1 MTPREWTT
9 DLPLKETAFH
19 KLSIYW
25 SQLWGHDQDELEMTQ
40 QIVKGL
46 KTHISTPYLYPCWG
60 GQKFRENPYP
70 AYHSLLLSYRALDYF
85 HKHVLTIIFNQIC
98 PFHRFSTFRK
108 YRIFY
113 RQGFCCLFVCL
124 FVCFY
129 LREISGTSDRLFR
142 FTWVNIPGEGNQR
155 FTRTHISKLRKPLE
169 TSLSGDHT

>member
-46 KTHISTPYLYPCWG
+46 KTHISTPYLYPYWG

-108 YRIFY
+108 YRIFC
-113 RQGFCCLFVCL
+113 RQGFCCCLFVCL
-124 FVCFY
+124 FVFTSGRSQELVTGSLDSLEWTY
-129 LREISGTSDRLFR
+129 LVRE
-142 FTWVNIPGEGNQR
+142 
-155 FTRTHISKLRKPLE
+155 TRDLPEPT
-169 TSLSGDHT
+169 